1 MTKKLEELFGLNDD
15 EEIIEIKKF
24 MSEYEDVEVRAI
36 DVLPADEVMVNAGV
50 MMGAS
55 GRVIRTM
62 GNNIVEVRIDSLGFI
77 LTAKFDRKNV
87 IKL

>member
-1 MTKKLEELFGLNDD
+1 
-15 EEIIEIKKF
+15 
-24 MSEYEDVEVRAI
+24 
-36 DVLPADEVMVNAGV
+36 
-50 MMGAS
+50 
-55 GRVIRTM
+55 VIRTM